1 MKILIV
7 SKALQKQAI
16 KRMIARYLDLFLLFH
31 YFILVK
37 II

>member
-1 MKILIV
+1 MKTLIV
-7 SKALQKQAI
+7 SKALQKQEV
-16 KRMIARYLDLFLLFH
+16 KLMIARDLDLFLLID